1 MLLLSLKFKS
11 LINWQILQSGK
22 SLAHLIILEKL
33 INIFER
39 CSESVFSFL
48 YSFIMEAYDDMKEHS
63 FLSINILMLNI
74 LMELHRYYSLRK
86 EEIFYHFTIH
96 CALLYT
102 DCYPILDNGCPWI
115 ENTLSL
121 SAGCWWIIFVFKDN
135 NLIFFN

>member
-63 FLSINILMLNI
+63 FLSFHKYLHVKYINGAAPILFIEKRRN
-74 LMELHRYYSLRK
+74 
-86 EEIFYHFTIH
+86 
-96 CALLYT
+96 LLSFHHT
-102 DCYPILDNGCPWI
+102 LTLVLWHCYPILND
-115 ENTLSL
+115 SYQ
-121 SAGCWWIIFVFKDN
+121 
-135 NLIFFN
+135 